1 MCTFHVSTG
10 NMLFLQVVLDP
21 FFNDYMFLNVCVV
34 FFNNNK

>member
-1 MCTFHVSTG
+1 MCTFHVSAG

-21 FFNDYMFLNVCVV
+21 FFNDYVFECLCR